1 MSLLANCHCLLDSG
15 FKGTFQKLVTPEH
28 LYLLSFLL
36 ICTLVSL
43 IVITYLYLFLRKR
56 AFFARNRIKK
66 NLELWVSNVI
76 LNEDDGEPFKVPSK
90 FKKIFRDKDARQ
102 YAIDNLILN
111 KRSFSGFVAEN
122 IVQLYE
128 RLDLKA
134 DSVKKLNSRFWHD
147 KAKGI
152 QELYLMDQSDLFIK
166 VYRLT
171 NSKNEFVRMEAQTA
185 IIHWSGFNGLRFL
198 DVISY
203 PISEWQQIKLL
214 EQLRN
219 FQPQVMPKLGKWLQS
234 ENYTVVIFAIKL
246 ASIYQQLQVVS
257 EVADCLQHDKELVR
271 IEAVK
276 ALVRIGDAESA
287 DLMIKQYPKEHFTNK
302 INILQSLFYLAEEKH
317 VTFLYQELDNEND
330 FLKLSAAK
338 ALAKITGPELLEQKA
353 EMQPQPF
360 EQIVKHVKQELSI

>member
-1 MSLLANCHCLLDSG
+1 MSLLAHLSCLLNSG
-15 FKGTFQKLVTPEH
+15 FKDAFQRLVTPEN

-36 ICTLVSL
+36 ICTLISL
-43 IVITYLYLFLRKR
+43 VVITYLYLYLRRK
-56 AFFARNRIKK
+56 AFFARTRIKK
-66 NLELWVSNVI
+66 NLELWISNVI
-76 LNEDDGEPFKVPSK
+76 LNEDEGGEFKVPSK
-90 FKKIFRDKDARQ
+90 FQKIFKSPEARQ

-128 RLDLKA
+128 RLDLKQ
-134 DSVKKLNSRFWHD
+134 DSIKKLKSRFWYD
-147 KAKGI
+147 RAKGI
-152 QELYLMDQSDLFIK
+152 QELYLMDQSNQFIK

-198 DVISY
+198 DVVTN

-219 FQPQVMPKLGKWLQS
+219 FQPQVMPKLSKWLKS
-234 ENYTVVIFAIKL
+234 NNYTVVIFAIKL
-246 ASIYQQLQVVS
+246 SAIYQQLQVVN
-257 EVADCLQHDKELVR
+257 EVAACLEHPREEVR

-276 ALVRIGDAESA
+276 ALIRIGDAESA
-287 DLMIKQYPKEHFTNK
+287 DQMIRQYPRERFTNK
-302 INILQSLFYLAEEKH
+302 FNILNSLFYLSEDQH
-317 VTFLYQELDNEND
+317 VTFLYQELDNQND

-338 ALAKITGPELLEQKA
+338 ALARVAGTELLEQKA
-353 EMQPQPF
+353 KIQPQPF
-360 EQIVKHVKQELSI
+360 EQIYKHVKQELAL